1 MHRRDLWA
9 KYWHLLGIVF
19 LPILYT
25 SLKSDFSILVVA
37 VWYMMWDNIGRI
49 EENRSSMDIMPREWR
64 SDEDAGSASSH
75 EVQFDK

>member
-1 MHRRDLWA
+1 M
-9 KYWHLLGIVF
+9 LLP
-19 LPILYT
+19 LLYT
-25 SLKSDFSILVVA
+25 SLQSDPSILVVA

-64 SDEDAGSASSH
+64 SDGDAGSSTSSSR